1 MAKTH
6 AFDTRVADVSL
17 VIARDATPGCLYHR
31 RLEERPM
38 TKARLEAFSDG
49 VFGVAITLLI
59 LDVRPEDGVT
69 GWQIL
74 AHQWHHIL
82 VFVFSFML
90 VGLYW
95 VAHHHMMHFVTG
107 TDRTLLWLNLLL
119 LLFVVFIPFT
129 AAQLSASHEDPS
141 SIRIYASTLILINL
155 SGTALMTYAKKRR
168 LVTPAFSGSFVR
180 TALCLHTAPMLAYGV
195 AIALASWCPI
205 ASLTL
210 MVVVPAF
217 FILPN
222 PWLEKNVRRAMEA
235 MRAHE
240 KKQAG
245 ATE

>member
-1 MAKTH
+1 
-6 AFDTRVADVSL
+6 
-17 VIARDATPGCLYHR
+17 
-31 RLEERPM
+31 M

-74 AHQWHHIL
+74 THQWHHIL
-82 VFVFSFML
+82 VYVFSFLL

-95 VAHHHMMHFVTG
+95 VAHHHVMHFITG
-107 TDRTLLWLNLLL
+107 TDRALLWLNLLM

-141 SIRIYASTLILINL
+141 SLRIYAATLICINL
-155 SGTALMTYAKKRR
+155 SGTALMAYARR
-168 LVTPAFSGSFVR
+168 HHLLSPALSGSFLR
-180 TALCLHTAPMLAYGV
+180 TALYLHLVPMVAYSV
-195 AIALASWCPI
+195 AIALAAWCPI

-222 PWLEKNVRRAMEA
+222 PWLEKTVRHAMEA
-235 MRAHE
+235 KHEHE
-240 KKQAG
+240 KKHKEKAEG
-245 ATE
+245 

>member
-1 MAKTH
+1 
-6 AFDTRVADVSL
+6 
-17 VIARDATPGCLYHR
+17 
-31 RLEERPM
+31 M

-74 AHQWHHIL
+74 THQWHHIL
-82 VFVFSFML
+82 VYVFSFLL

-95 VAHHHMMHFVTG
+95 VAHHHVMHFITG
-107 TDRTLLWLNLLL
+107 TDRTLLWLNLLV

-141 SIRIYASTLILINL
+141 SIRIYASTLICINL
-155 SGTALMTYAKKRR
+155 SGTALMAYARR
-168 LVTPAFSGSFVR
+168 HGLLSPALSGSFLR
-180 TALCLHTAPMLAYGV
+180 TALYLHLVPMAAYSV

-205 ASLTL
+205 ASLAL

-222 PWLEKNVRRAMEA
+222 PWLEKTVRHAMEA
-235 MRAHE
+235 KHAHE

-245 ATE
+245 PHE

>member
-1 MAKTH
+1 
-6 AFDTRVADVSL
+6 
-17 VIARDATPGCLYHR
+17 
-31 RLEERPM
+31 M

-74 AHQWHHIL
+74 THQWHHIL
-82 VFVFSFML
+82 VYVLSFIL
-90 VGLYW
+90 VGVYW
-95 VAHHHMMHFVTG
+95 VAHHHMMHFINA
-107 TDRTLLWLNLLL
+107 TDRTLLWLNLMM

-141 SIRIYASTLILINL
+141 SIRIYAATLILINL
-155 SGTALMTYAKKRR
+155 SGIALMTYARMR
-168 LVTPAFSGSFVR
+168 GLLNPTMGR
-180 TALCLHTAPMLAYGV
+180 TFLRMALALQAAPMLAYAV
-195 AIALASWCPI
+195 AIAVASWCPA

-222 PWLEKNVRRAMEA
+222 PWLEKSVRRAMEA
-235 MRAHE
+235 SRKHE
-240 KKQAG
+240 QKQA
-245 ATE
+245 EKVEE